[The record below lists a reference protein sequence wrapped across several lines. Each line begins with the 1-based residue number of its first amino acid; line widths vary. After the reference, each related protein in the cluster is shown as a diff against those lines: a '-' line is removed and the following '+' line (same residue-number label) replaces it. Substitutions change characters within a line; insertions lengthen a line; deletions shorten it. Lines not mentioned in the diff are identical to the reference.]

1 MTCAFSF
8 GNHGAVVKDPHNWKM
23 AEMRFRI
30 SAIQRV
36 KKPRSVCRPQTAK
49 KYNHFLSRHV
59 RERKYSSVCCAQN
72 LSVCDGQ
79 IMRAADRKPFV
90 GKTRR
95 FFRQSQ
101 KRRIATTLLLCR
113 GKGVRG
119 IFRYLSCFFFLL
131 RAAAP
136 VAAPPLA
143 STRTSHKERLLVSP
157 VGGVFGSFAVTV
169 SALVISLVPSLSL

>member
-1 MTCAFSF
+1 
-8 GNHGAVVKDPHNWKM
+8 
-23 AEMRFRI
+23 MRFRI

-36 KKPRSVCRPQTAK
+36 KKPRRVCRPQTAK

-59 RERKYSSVCCAQN
+59 RERKYSSGCQCIICPSVTDKLCAQQTASL
-72 LSVCDGQ
+72 LSEKPGGFF
-79 IMRAADRKPFV
+79 DRL
-90 GKTRR
+90 
-95 FFRQSQ
+95 
-101 KRRIATTLLLCR
+101 KRRIATALLPCR
-113 GKGVRG
+113 GNGVRG

-131 RAAAP
+131 RAAAA

-143 STRTSHKERLLVSP
+143 STRTSHRERLLVSP

>member
-1 MTCAFSF
+1 
-8 GNHGAVVKDPHNWKM
+8 
-23 AEMRFRI
+23 MRFRI

-36 KKPRSVCRPQTAK
+36 KKPRRVCRPQTAK

-59 RERKYSSVCCAQN
+59 RERKYSSGCQCGICPSQTDKLCAQQTASL
-72 LSVCDGQ
+72 LSE
-79 IMRAADRKPFV
+79 KP
-90 GKTRR
+90 GG
-95 FFRQSQ
+95 FFDSR

-131 RAAAP
+131 RAAAT

-143 STRTSHKERLLVSP
+143 STRVIHKVRLLVSP
-157 VGGVFGSFAVTV
+157 VGGDFGSFAVTV
-169 SALVISLVPSLSL
+169 SAFLISLAPSLSL